1 MKKTFSKALSLL
13 LVLAMVVGVMPMALA
28 ASEGSVRIAPDDA
41 ILSLEDA
48 SVTTGVAVKAITA
61 PDNYANPSYEWSGTG
76 VSGSQDSATFTATT
90 AGTYTV
96 SLVVTWTKVEGA
108 AAETDPATKTAS
120 HEALIKVQD
129 APTTNVTVTPTTA
142 SLKAGEFVNLT
153 ATTEPAGRS
162 VSWNSS
168 DATVATVSN
177 GRVTGV
183 KAGTATITAT
193 SGNKSATC
201 VVTVTAVEPSSIA
214 ITGAKD
220 IVIGQEL
227 PLGIDTQ
234 TGVDKSKITWKSSSD
249 AIATVTADG
258 LVKGVD
264 DGEVTITA
272 IYTKADSTEIKDTK
286 TIKVT
291 EGTPVIKPI
300 GEQQVK
306 KGSYTTV
313 YPELSFKPNSL
324 GSTAPQFK
332 AEISTGDPVE
342 SDIVKITTATGT
354 SFRFYGKAA
363 GKETIK
369 VTCTNVT
376 TVAPIYFDIYVPA
389 GDVTCTPQSTTAYSG
404 AKVTLT
410 PSYSASNTVD
420 KYTFEIV
427 KQTGNNT
434 ITKSVATN
442 NMSCTFTLSGK
453 YPAAA
458 QVQIKAYDGETLVG
472 ECVSYVSFYLN
483 NEVRV
488 EMPEGAKTMSFGYA
502 SDNKNGIHVA
512 DEMLDG
518 LVNAT
523 GSNIVSGYNV
533 LISGLDTVEGT
544 LSNTNHASTIT
555 STSLPKTVFTA
566 GTYGSAAF
574 YYTVVPSAD
583 YGDMPLIRGYMEIDY
598 DGNSDGDITYSTTY
612 NKSVTFLER
621 DFNEFW
627 KNYWEERNDRYYSDL
642 EFVTFRSP
650 SDGTLYT
657 STTSTSSSY
666 KATISDQFYYGTYTK
681 GNNKEDLGSL
691 TFVPDSKKT
700 YEYDVTI
707 PFTAYGTE
715 SQESVTGVVVIH
727 MNESGN
733 EITSRGTYIG
743 TTYAKQI
750 AEDYKT
756 AKGQNLSYVIFD
768 VPDVEKVSLFFRVPT
783 GSDGKGSLISKGE
796 KVPYNQKLYYSTSN
810 YTNDAL
816 SYVIVVPAAEY
827 YGKITLKYTAYDSN
841 GKNPY
846 DGTLTYTV
854 KQKTESDVFADM
866 TRSYNWAYDSVDF
879 LYYDEISQG
888 SVKGYNRYY
897 NPSANITRGDFMLML
912 YRAFLAEDYSDYNV
926 KDNFNDM
933 VKGNTE
939 YSQETYHA
947 VGVAKYLGIS
957 NGTNGKYNPKA
968 NITREEAMTLIYRT
982 LEEMN
987 RELEY
992 DSNVSASSFKDYN
1005 KISAYA
1011 KTAISNLVDHG
1022 IIVGNNNNVNPKNN
1036 ITRAE
1041 MACILHRVITY

>member
-13 LVLAMVVGVMPMALA
+13 LVLAMLLSVVPMALA
-28 ASEGSVRIAPDDA
+28 TEDSTTPPEGSGEPTPTPTPDVATVTIDGPESAVLGETITVSVDVANYDA
-41 ILSLEDA
+41 SKFDVTYRWNQGTPGDTDTVTMKIEDA
-48 SVTTGVAVKAITA
+48 VNHTFYCTVSFTAKNPADEALTPAQVRSDSLTVAVTAVPTAITIS
-61 PDNYANPSYEWSGTG
+61 ANKSTITIGKN
-76 VSGSQDSATFTATT
+76 ATTAQMTATT
-90 AGTYTV
+90 T
-96 SLVVTWTKVEGA
+96 
-108 AAETDPATKTAS
+108 
-120 HEALIKVQD
+120 
-129 APTTNVTVTPTTA
+129 
-142 SLKAGEFVNLT
+142 
-153 ATTEPAGRS
+153 PAGADTS
-162 VSWNSS
+162 ALVWHSS
-168 DATVATVSN
+168 DTSVATVSTS
-177 GRVTGV
+177 GEVTGV
-183 KAGTATITAT
+183 KAGTTKITAT
-193 SGNKSATC
+193 YGTGAS
-201 VVTVTAVEPSSIA
+201 A
-214 ITGAKD
+214 IT
-220 IVIGQEL
+220 
-227 PLGIDTQ
+227 
-234 TGVDKSKITWKSSSD
+234 SN
-249 AIATVTADG
+249 
-258 LVKGVD
+258 
-264 DGEVTITA
+264 EVTITV
-272 IYTKADSTEIKDTK
+272 E
-286 TIKVT
+286 
-291 EGTPVIKPI
+291 EGTPEIKPI
-300 GEQQVK
+300 SDLQVK
-306 KGSYTTV
+306 KGDYDQV
-313 YPELSFKPNSL
+313 FPELTFKPASFTT
-324 GSTAPQFK
+324 GTTAQFK
-332 AEISTGDPVE
+332 AEIATGDPVE
-342 SDIVKITTATGT
+342 SNIVKITTATGT
-354 SFRFYGKAA
+354 GLRFLGKNP
-363 GKETIK
+363 GTERIK
-369 VTCTNVT
+369 VTCTNVEG
-376 TVAPIYFDIYVPA
+376 VDPVYFNVYVPA
-389 GDVTCTPQSTTAYSG
+389 GDVTCTAQSNTAYNGS
-404 AKVTLT
+404 KVTLT

-420 KYTFEIV
+420 SYTFDIV
-427 KQTGNNT
+427 KQTRTGA
-434 ITKSVATN
+434 ISKSVASN
-442 NMSCTFTLSGK
+442 GKSCTFTLSGS

-483 NEVRV
+483 NDVKV
-488 EMPEGAKTMSFGYA
+488 TMPDGAKTMSFRYA
-502 SDNKNGIHVA
+502 TDNKENKHVA
-512 DEMLDG
+512 DEMLYG
-518 LVNAT
+518 LVSTT

-533 LISGLDTVEGT
+533 LISGLDTIEGT
-544 LSNTNHASTIT
+544 LSNISHSSAISATNLSQTI
-555 STSLPKTVFTA
+555 FTA

-574 YYTVVPSAD
+574 YYTVVPNSD

-598 DGNSDGDITYSTTY
+598 DGSGDGDITYSTTY
-612 NKSVTFLER
+612 NKSVTVLER

-627 KNYWEERNDRYYSDL
+627 ENYWEERNDRYYSDL
-642 EFVTFRSP
+642 EFVKFGSA
-650 SDGTLYT
+650 SDGKLYT
-657 STTSTSSSY
+657 STSSTSSSY
-666 KATISDQFYYGTYTK
+666 LASVNDQFYYGTYTK
-681 GNNKEDLGSL
+681 GTNKEDLGSL

-707 PFTAYGTE
+707 PFTAYGEETSE
-715 SQESVTGVVVIH
+715 SASGVVVIH
-727 MNESGN
+727 VNESGN

-750 AEDYKT
+750 AENYKT
-756 AKGQNLSYVIFD
+756 AKGQNLSYVIFE
-768 VPDVEKVSLFFRVPT
+768 VPDVEEVSLFFRVPE
-783 GSDGKGSLISKGE
+783 GSDGKGSLISKGQ

-1011 KTAISNLVDHG
+1011 KTAISNLVGHG
-1022 IIVGNNNNVNPKNN
+1022 VIVGNNNNVNPKNN